1 MIVHEKEEKEEAH
14 GCESK
19 QNIPS
24 ADEGTD

>member
-1 MIVHEKEEKEEAH
+1 MILHEKEEKEEAH

-24 ADEGTD
+24 ADEETD

>member
-1 MIVHEKEEKEEAH
+1 MILHEKEEKEETH

>member
-1 MIVHEKEEKEEAH
+1 MILHEKEEKEEAH

-19 QNIPS
+19 QNSPS

>member
-1 MIVHEKEEKEEAH
+1 MILHEKEEKEEAH
-14 GCESK
+14 GCKSK